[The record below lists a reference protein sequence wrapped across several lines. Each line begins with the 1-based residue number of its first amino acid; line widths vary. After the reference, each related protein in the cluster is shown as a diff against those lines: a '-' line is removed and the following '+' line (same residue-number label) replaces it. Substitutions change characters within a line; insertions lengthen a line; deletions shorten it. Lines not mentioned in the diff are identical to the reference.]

1 MFRTYTKLDIAGLTF
16 CLVKT
21 IFPNFNCPFSILA
34 SEISLDVITPSNLAN
49 ENIIHTKRNSEFF
62 IGFSEAFQTPH
73 VEFNLHVETRQFTAA
88 CELVYK
94 GTGSSVNELDAA
106 KYVNQGLQFGPFK
119 PVMPHQ
125 ISLVRP
131 ITKQRSMVALEF
143 MTYFEKSLNPFL
155 L

>member
-1 MFRTYTKLDIAGLTF
+1 MFRTYTKLDVPALHF
-16 CLVKT
+16 VSSKQSS
-21 IFPNFNCPFSILA
+21 PFNCPFSILA

-88 CELVYK
+88 CELVCK
-94 GTGSSVNELDAA
+94 GTGVAVVSELDAT
-106 KYVNQGLQFGPFK
+106 KYINQGLQFRPFK

-125 ISLVRP
+125 ISLDRP